1 LTRSA
6 ETKPCDANYIYINFS
21 GRRQMKAV
29 DLRSDTVTLPTPT
42 MREAIYHAELGDDV
56 YGEDQS
62 TKRLEEVAAEITG
75 TEAALLV
82 PSGTM
87 ANLTCVLTHCGR
99 GEEAILGDKSHIFL
113 NEAGG
118 MSALGGVQAHIL
130 ANQPDGSI
138 RLKDIESAI
147 RGDNIHFPRTRLI
160 CIENTHNRCNGSPLS
175 PEYIDSVAAL
185 ARQHGILVHL
195 DGARIFNAAV
205 ALEVDVKELT
215 RSVDSLM
222 FCLSKGLSA
231 PIGSMVC
238 GSKEFISDAL
248 RTRKILGGG
257 MRQTGIIAAAGIISL
272 EQMVNR
278 LSEDHIN
285 ARNLAEGIAQ
295 IPGLSIDTETIK
307 TNIIYFNL
315 TDNRLKADEFVKL
328 CGQKGVMFL
337 PTGLSQFRMVT
348 HYGIEPEDIDV
359 ALMALRKVMEG

>member
-1 LTRSA
+1 
-6 ETKPCDANYIYINFS
+6 
-21 GRRQMKAV
+21 MKAI
-29 DLRSDTVTLPTPT
+29 DLRSDTVTLPTKK

-62 TKRLEEVAAEITG
+62 TKRLEEMAAKITG

-87 ANLTCVLTHCGR
+87 ANLTCVLSHCGR
-99 GEEAILGDKSHIFL
+99 GEEVILGDKSHIFL

-130 ANQPDGSI
+130 ANQPGGSL
-138 RLKDIESAI
+138 RLEDIESAI

-175 PEYIDSVAAL
+175 PDYSDSVAKL
-185 ARQHGILVHL
+185 ARDFGLSVHL

-205 ALEVDVKELT
+205 ALGIDVKELT
-215 RSVDSLM
+215 RGVDSLM

-231 PIGSMVC
+231 PIGSMIC
-238 GSKEFISDAL
+238 GSKEFISAAL

-257 MRQTGIIAAAGIISL
+257 MRQTGIIAAAGIVSL
-272 EQMVNR
+272 EQMVDR

-285 ARNLAEGIAQ
+285 ARNLAKGITH
-295 IPGLSIDTETIK
+295 IPGLSIDIEAVN
-307 TNIIYFNL
+307 TNIIYFDL
-315 TDNRLKADEFVKL
+315 TDDRIQSDEFVKR
-328 CGQKGVMFL
+328 CNRKGVMFL
-337 PTGLSQFRMVT
+337 PTGPSRFRMVT
-348 HYGIEPEDIDV
+348 HYGIEPQDIDA
-359 ALMALRKVMEG
+359 ALAALREVMEGLYID